1 MRLVW
6 RARCSSSETSWCGGR
21 GEAEVHMVSRTET
34 SVAHPSHPVPGKE
47 KRRRRKSGAVWN
59 IHFGRRKEGECG
71 TAAVQLVVG
80 SRVCFLK
87 GNASADREGFPSSFP
102 PTQSLKKE
110 KKKRIFLFLP
120 FPLWKQRTLRSTPLS
135 SRRETAWRQYL
146 EVRFNHRNNPVDY
159 DTRVG
164 GNDMDRV
171 AFDHRPSWWR
181 GMRFRERQQRYQRI
195 WWAIRNSQL
204 ES

>member
-1 MRLVW
+1 
-6 RARCSSSETSWCGGR
+6 
-21 GEAEVHMVSRTET
+21 MVSRTET

-110 KKKRIFLFLP
+110 KKKNFSFSS
-120 FPLWKQRTLRSTPLS
+120 FPSLEAKNFTL
-135 SRRETAWRQYL
+135 Y
-146 EVRFNHRNNPVDY
+146 
-159 DTRVG
+159 
-164 GNDMDRV
+164 
-171 AFDHRPSWWR
+171 
-181 GMRFRERQQRYQRI
+181 
-195 WWAIRNSQL
+195 AIIK
-204 ES
+204 

>member
-1 MRLVW
+1 
-6 RARCSSSETSWCGGR
+6 
-21 GEAEVHMVSRTET
+21 MVSQTET

-110 KKKRIFLFLP
+110 KKKLREIPRLPRRLPRDSHSQFFISNFDVAAIPSGILF
-120 FPLWKQRTLRSTPLS
+120 
-135 SRRETAWRQYL
+135 
-146 EVRFNHRNNPVDY
+146 NNKK
-159 DTRVG
+159 
-164 GNDMDRV
+164 
-171 AFDHRPSWWR
+171 
-181 GMRFRERQQRYQRI
+181 
-195 WWAIRNSQL
+195 
-204 ES
+204 